1 MAQTMDITVS
11 DSAGCASV
19 KPHSAAYVPVSPYWD
34 GGQRV
39 RILFGSSGLKS
50 KPRARQYGSGG
61 PYTSHLSRL
70 SQVEEVF

>member
-39 RILFGSSGLKS
+39 RILFWVL
-50 KPRARQYGSGG
+50 R
-61 PYTSHLSRL
+61 T
-70 SQVEEVF
+70 EEQAQS